1 MDSLQLN
8 LKELS
13 LLLARVE
20 DPELI
25 RGFLESL
32 LTPREIQDLA
42 GRWELVKLLDEGW
55 TQRAIASRLGMSLCK
70 ITRGAREL
78 RRPDAPFYRML
89 ALKKTIEPEAGP
101 RDRG

>member
-13 LLLARVE
+13 FLLAKVE
-20 DPELI
+20 DPRLI

-42 GRWELVKLLDEGW
+42 GRWELVKLLDDGW

-78 RRPDAPFYRML
+78 RRSDAPFHRML
-89 ALKKTIEPEAGP
+89 DLKKMVDPEGGSV
-101 RDRG
+101 DRG